1 MTRIHFLNVV
11 LSLLTLLPV
20 VLAQTCWRNTTC
32 SGPEGSAFEGPW
44 EQGIYAP
51 SSRTVRPKKI
61 LSITNLSLNSAYAQA
76 MPATLHGNGS
86 LVIFDFGIE
95 VGGIVTL
102 NYTSSGSGA
111 LGIAFTEAKNWIGEW
126 SDSSNG
132 AFKGPDGALY
142 TRFTKAGKGS
152 YTMPDEALLFVVT
165 NDSTKVQ
172 IEDVSLELGFQ
183 PTWSN
188 LRAYQGYFH
197 SNDELLNRVWY
208 SGAYTL
214 QTNSVP
220 VDTGRQVP
228 MLHNGWANNAT
239 LGPGDTIIV
248 DGAKRDRAVWPGDM
262 GIAVP
267 SAFVST
273 GDLESVK
280 NALQVMYNTQNT
292 TTGAFDESGPPLSQK
307 NSDTYHMWTMIGTYN
322 YVLFS
327 NDTDFLSA
335 NWQKYQAAMDFIYG
349 KTGAQLAAWADSTS
363 SLVDTWNTRAD
374 NLKKAINQ
382 YCWDDAYGAFKDNA
396 TATTLHP
403 QDANSM
409 AVLFGI
415 VNQTRAASISER
427 LTDNWTPIGAVAP
440 ELPEN
445 ISPFISSFEIQCH
458 FAAGQ
463 PTRALELIRRSWGWY
478 LNNPN
483 GTESTVIEGYLA
495 NGTFGYRSSRG
506 YSYDA
511 SYVSHAHGWSAGPTS
526 ALTNY
531 VVGLSITSP
540 GGMTWKIAPQ
550 FGDLKSA
557 EAGFTTLLGK
567 YKASW
572 KRYSKGYMLQFS
584 VPQGTMGTL
593 TLPFVRSPKKPSI
606 KIDGHDIKRG
616 LAYENE
622 TATVTQGA
630 ISRSFPWRTCGQCL
644 RRQYLQSNHL
654 RSAGRFFSTVSPLR
668 TAAKNPLRSSGNAR
682 TREAEIAQYRRSMTL
697 SAAGIAAC
705 AVAMYGVIKMD
716 LFGLSQLEETKPANN
731 DRNSDANNGA
741 LKLDGPDGF
750 PSSPSVIR
758 IQGQDGVEQ
767 VATGTSTVPH
777 FPSTIRLPRS
787 LDDPSLKSGEDLP
800 AGPGVEE
807 DEYQLLGL
815 GIRTVSFLQIQVYV
829 VGLYVAKEDI
839 SELQQRLVRTAVNPP
854 GRDSVI
860 RDTPGATSATSL
872 VSTERQGLKELLL
885 DPEMGEAAWAQILKQ
900 DGLRTAFR
908 IVPTRNTDFLH
919 LRDGWV
925 RANAKAKEGAAG
937 APSEFEDESFGA
949 AMNEFKSLFGG
960 GQRKN
965 VPKGQ
970 TLLLVRNAR
979 GELNAL
985 FHPDP
990 AKPMRFLGRVAD
1002 ERISRLVWLNYLAGK
1017 TVSSEGARQS
1027 VVDGVM
1033 GIVERPVGTVVLKV
1047 V

>member
-1 MTRIHFLNVV
+1 M
-11 LSLLTLLPV
+11 
-20 VLAQTCWRNTTC
+20 TC
-32 SGPEGSAFEGPW
+32 SGPDGSAFEGPW

-61 LSITNLSLNSAYAQA
+61 LSITNLSLNTAYSQA

-102 NYTSSGSGA
+102 NYTSSGNGA

-142 TRFTKAGKGS
+142 ANFTRAGKGS
-152 YTMPDEALLFVVT
+152 YTMPNEALRGGFRYMTVFLVT
-165 NDSTKVQ
+165 NESIKVQ
-172 IEDVSLELGFQ
+172 VEDVSLEIGFQ

-197 SNDELLNRVWY
+197 SSDKLLNRIWY

-220 VDTGRQVP
+220 VNTGRQVP

-327 NDTDFLSA
+327 NDTDFLST

-349 KTGAQLAAWADSTS
+349 KVDRKLGLLIVTGTRDWARWQQGYNNSEAQMILYHSLKTGAQLAAWADSTS
-363 SLVDTWNTRAD
+363 SLADTWNTRAE

-396 TATTLHP
+396 TATSLHP

-409 AVLFGI
+409 ALLFGI
-415 VNQTRAASISER
+415 VNQTRAAGISER

-445 ISPFISSFEIQCH
+445 ISPFISSFEIQGH

-526 ALTNY
+526 ALTIY

-540 GGMTWKIAPQ
+540 GGRTWKIAPQ
-550 FGDLKSA
+550 FGDLKFA
-557 EAGFTTLLGK
+557 EAGFTTVLGK

-572 KRYSKGYMLQFS
+572 KRNLKGYTLQFS
-584 VPQGTMGTL
+584 VPQGTTGNL
-593 TLPFVRSPKKPSI
+593 TLPFVTSPKKPSI
-606 KIDGHDIKRG
+606 KIDGHDIKKG
-616 LAYENE
+616 LVYEYE
-622 TATVTQGA
+622 TATITVT
-630 ISRSFPWRTCGQCL
+630 
-644 RRQYLQSNHL
+644 
-654 RSAGRFFSTVSPLR
+654 
-668 TAAKNPLRSSGNAR
+668 
-682 TREAEIAQYRRSMTL
+682 
-697 SAAGIAAC
+697 
-705 AVAMYGVIKMD
+705 
-716 LFGLSQLEETKPANN
+716 
-731 DRNSDANNGA
+731 
-741 LKLDGPDGF
+741 
-750 PSSPSVIR
+750 
-758 IQGQDGVEQ
+758 
-767 VATGTSTVPH
+767 
-777 FPSTIRLPRS
+777 
-787 LDDPSLKSGEDLP
+787 
-800 AGPGVEE
+800 
-807 DEYQLLGL
+807 
-815 GIRTVSFLQIQVYV
+815 
-829 VGLYVAKEDI
+829 
-839 SELQQRLVRTAVNPP
+839 
-854 GRDSVI
+854 
-860 RDTPGATSATSL
+860 
-872 VSTERQGLKELLL
+872 
-885 DPEMGEAAWAQILKQ
+885 
-900 DGLRTAFR
+900 
-908 IVPTRNTDFLH
+908 
-919 LRDGWV
+919 
-925 RANAKAKEGAAG
+925 
-937 APSEFEDESFGA
+937 
-949 AMNEFKSLFGG
+949 GG
-960 GQRKN
+960 GSHH
-965 VPKGQ
+965 VV
-970 TLLLVRNAR
+970 VR
-979 GELNAL
+979 
-985 FHPDP
+985 
-990 AKPMRFLGRVAD
+990 
-1002 ERISRLVWLNYLAGK
+1002 
-1017 TVSSEGARQS
+1017 
-1027 VVDGVM
+1027 
-1033 GIVERPVGTVVLKV
+1033 
-1047 V
+1047 